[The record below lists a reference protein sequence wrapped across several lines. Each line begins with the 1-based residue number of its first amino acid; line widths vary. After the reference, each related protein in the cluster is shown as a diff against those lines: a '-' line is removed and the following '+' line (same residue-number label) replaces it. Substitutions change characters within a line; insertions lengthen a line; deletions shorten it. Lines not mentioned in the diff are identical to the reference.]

1 MSEDSAHAA
10 RHLVLAQSSLQFI
23 LATALAEATRLEAG
37 RCRLLFLPDV
47 LDPGLFAGAVDGWS
61 HSPFERIEFI
71 TPRRRAGQT
80 ARARAASA
88 VHGDIVAALNDFAP
102 TIVTVFNDRQDAGQA
117 LLIETARRFPK
128 ALRCCA
134 EDGALAYTDFRYRAH
149 GAVTRWRQRLRLGRG
164 WSDVQVLGTHPLV
177 QRYLA
182 IHPELLRPELRG
194 PNVARLPS
202 ACLGSAV
209 LQELAGRL
217 CARSGFEAQGVG
229 AGAVLLTLSH
239 ASYAERNPDYG
250 VLVRQVVERLL
261 ALHLPF
267 FFKYH
272 PREAA
277 ADFLGLAGLPAATE
291 VPRTLPVECL
301 YLLAHD
307 RPITVVGGMSTSLL
321 TAGLLM
327 PHARI
332 AALQHASTAGD
343 NWDAALLAA
352 LRITP
357 LQDATSLQAY
367 LEAPPA

>member
-1 MSEDSAHAA
+1 
-10 RHLVLAQSSLQFI
+10 LILAQSSLQFI
-23 LATALAEATRLEAG
+23 LATALAEETRIAAG

-47 LDPGLFAGAVDGWS
+47 LDPDLFADAIDGWS
-61 HSPFERIEFI
+61 RSPFERIEFI

-80 ARARAASA
+80 TKSRAASA
-88 VHGDIVAALNDFAP
+88 VHDDIVAALEDFAP
-102 TIVTVFNDRQDAGQA
+102 TVVTVFNDRQDAGQTV
-117 LLIETARRFPK
+117 LIETSRRFPQ

-149 GAVTRWRQRLRLGRG
+149 SAVTRWRQGLRLGRG
-164 WSDVQVLGTHPLV
+164 WFDVQVLGTHPLV

-194 PNVARLPS
+194 LSVARLPS
-202 ACLGSAV
+202 ACLGSAA
-209 LQELAGRL
+209 LQELASRL
-217 CARSGFEAQGVG
+217 CALSGFEAQSID

-239 ASYAERNPDYG
+239 ASYAERNPDYN
-250 VLVRQVVERLL
+250 VLVRHIVERLL
-261 ALHLPF
+261 ALGRPF

-277 ADFLGLAGLPAATE
+277 PDFLGLAGLPAAQE

-301 YLLAHD
+301 YLLAQE
-307 RPITVVGGMSTSLL
+307 RALIVVGGMSTSLL

-332 AALQHASTAGD
+332 AALQHASNAGD
-343 NWDAALLAA
+343 AWDAALLAA

-357 LQDATSLQAY
+357 LQDAASLQTY
-367 LEAPPA
+367 LEASLA